1 MTEDDHQSES
11 TQSMEEI
18 PVADHRYHALD
29 PRWISLQ
36 RLTGWITAISVSLT
50 LLVFI
55 IVLFILRFDSLW
67 IVIAGSAA
75 LLVISGLI
83 WLALRWPVI
92 RYEHTSY
99 RISDDGIEIKR
110 GVIWQSIINV
120 PRTRVQHTDVSQG
133 PLERSHGLGTLVMHT
148 AGTSNAEV
156 SLDGLDYARAL
167 RIRDH
172 LLPKDGRDA
181 V

>member
-1 MTEDDHQSES
+1 MTEEGHREAAPHG
-11 TQSMEEI
+11 MEEI
-18 PVADHRYHALD
+18 PIADQRYHALD
-29 PRWISLQ
+29 PQWISLQ
-36 RLTGWITAISVSLT
+36 RLTGWITTVSVSLALLIAVVV
-50 LLVFI
+50 LLVLHI
-55 IVLFILRFDSLW
+55 DTVW
-67 IVIAGSAA
+67 IGIAGAAA
-75 LLVISGLI
+75 LLFISGLI
-83 WLALRWPVI
+83 WLAVRWPVI

-110 GVIWQSIINV
+110 GVIWQSVINV
-120 PRTRVQHTDVSQG
+120 PRTRIQHTDVSQG

-148 AGTSNAEV
+148 GGTSNAEV
-156 SLDGLDYARAL
+156 SLGGLDYARAL